1 MVPSQK
7 PKKNAD
13 CGSTTPPRKINQR
26 ADKLMRKLKKT
37 KRGTQTSIHEQ
48 TIHGK
53 GLHTFRMC
61 EVQVPH
67 LLVIART
74 VYTSGLCFTFAHL
87 TVLFCGSLFSFQKCV
102 GNDFRL
108 GSSRWRL
115 HISNQ
120 KAFVTCQL
128 WCQCLKITKYQTN
141 WCLNALVKS
150 LWCPGA
156 PQYHKFL
163 LRPQMFQF
171 SGCGV
176 QVDSNIII
184 KMRHDKTWI
193 YTNKRIRSPGTC
205 VPLGLCKTNSFAKF
219 AQAEC

>member
-1 MVPSQK
+1 
-7 PKKNAD
+7 
-13 CGSTTPPRKINQR
+13 
-26 ADKLMRKLKKT
+26 MRKLKKQSAE
-37 KRGTQTSIHEQ
+37 TQKSIHEQ

-87 TVLFCGSLFSFQKCV
+87 TVLWITVVLPKMCWKWFQT
-102 GNDFRL
+102 RL
-108 GSSRWRL
+108 VEVAPTHFKSKSIC
-115 HISNQ
+115 HMSVMVSMFENNEISNE
-120 KAFVTCQL
+120 
-128 WCQCLKITKYQTN
+128 
-141 WCLNALVKS
+141 LVS
-150 LWCPGA
+150 ECPGQVSVVSGC
-156 PQYHKFL
+156 PQYHKFP